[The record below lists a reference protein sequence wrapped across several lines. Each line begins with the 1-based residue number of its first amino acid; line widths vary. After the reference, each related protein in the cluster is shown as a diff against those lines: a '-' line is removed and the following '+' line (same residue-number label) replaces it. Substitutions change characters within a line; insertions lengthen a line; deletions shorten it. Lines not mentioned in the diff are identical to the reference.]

1 MIPALMRLL
10 QAIQDSALADWVRV
24 SEWGYP
30 IILTLH
36 SLGLALV
43 VGVLL
48 VINLRIIGFIA
59 PLPLRAMRPLMT
71 LVWCGLA
78 LNLTT
83 GCILFTADA
92 IKFFESPTFRFKM
105 LSIALGIGV
114 AVYFNASVLGATD
127 PQRGGARMPVPLK
140 VMAAASVAVW
150 IIAISL
156 GRYVAYE

>member
-1 MIPALMRLL
+1 MQML
-10 QAIQDSALADWVRV
+10 QVIQDSALADWVRV

-43 VGVLL
+43 VGIL
-48 VINLRIIGFIA
+48 VVVDLRIMGFVPDLA
-59 PLPLRAMRPLMT
+59 LRSMRPLMT

-78 LNLTT
+78 VNLTT
-83 GCILFTADA
+83 GCILFTSDA
-92 IKFFESPTFRFKM
+92 IKFFDSPTFRCKM

-114 AVYFNASVLGATD
+114 AVYFNRAVLGSAGSTR
-127 PQRGGARMPVPLK
+127 PETRMPMPLK
-140 VMAAASVAVW
+140 LMAGASLAVW

>member
-1 MIPALMRLL
+1 MQLL
-10 QAIQDSALADWVRV
+10 QVIQDSALADWVRV

-30 IILTLH
+30 IILTMH

-43 VGVLL
+43 VGVLV
-48 VINLRIIGFIA
+48 VINLRIMGFV
-59 PLPLRAMRPLMT
+59 PSLTLRSMQPLMT
-71 LVWCGLA
+71 LVWGGLA
-78 LNLTT
+78 VNLTT
-83 GCILFTADA
+83 GCILFTSDA

-114 AVYFNASVLGATD
+114 AVYFNRAVLSAPFATRRD
-127 PQRGGARMPVPLK
+127 ARMPMPLK
-140 VMAAASVAVW
+140 FMAAASVVVW